1 MFFLSLFIFPAFFDY
16 LFGQDEIG
24 LYPIYSGIILLSG
37 LIVACTK
44 IVLEKIQELEEKQ
57 SGKNIEK

>member
-1 MFFLSLFIFPAFFDY
+1 MFFLSLYIFPAFFHY

-24 LYPIYSGIILLSG
+24 LHPIYSGIILLSG

-57 SGKNIEK
+57 SGENIGK